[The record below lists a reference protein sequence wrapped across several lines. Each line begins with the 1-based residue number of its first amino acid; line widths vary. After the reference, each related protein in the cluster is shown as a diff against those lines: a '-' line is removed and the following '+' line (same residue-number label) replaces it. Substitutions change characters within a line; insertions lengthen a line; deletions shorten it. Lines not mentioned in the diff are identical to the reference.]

1 MKFEEYLQIQKDF
14 LKFIHKDKEINSY
27 FLGAINSLSTASHE
41 LLPKSYKFQ
50 EKNISDYYKYS
61 KLVDAFKYFLCIF
74 NYYKLDIHK
83 FDEFFNIISIYVKNR
98 YILKDIIDQQD
109 RYTRIA
115 LVDIDGVLAQF
126 PEYFIKCFNKEYNTD
141 YKYYDDIP
149 VEIRNVYKEYYRA
162 SGMKAEI
169 PLLYNAKEFLNV
181 LKQMN
186 YTIILFTNRP
196 VYLYKNIAYDTTKWA
211 VINNLQYDAI
221 LFAEDKMLDV
231 IKKFNVNN
239 IKLYVEDN
247 ISNANNI
254 NKLGIRTF
262 LLKNK
267 LNQKDLLKANKNL
280 TLVDN
285 LNDVIK
291 EIKHD

>member
-1 MKFEEYLQIQKDF
+1 MKFEEYLKIQKDF

-27 FLGAINSLSTASHE
+27 FLGAIDSLSTASHK

-50 EKNISDYYKYS
+50 EKDVSDYYKYS

-74 NYYKLDIHK
+74 NYYKLDVK
-83 FDEFFNIISIYVKNR
+83 TFDEFFNIISIYVKNR
-98 YILKDIIDQQD
+98 FVLKDIIDKQD
-109 RYTRIA
+109 SYTQIA

-126 PEYFIKCFNKEYNTD
+126 PQYFIKCFNEEYHTD
-141 YKYYDDIP
+141 YKRYDDIP

-162 SGMKAEI
+162 SGKKAEI
-169 PLLYNAKEFLNV
+169 PLLSGAKEFLDQ
-181 LKQMN
+181 LKQRN

-211 VINNLQYDAI
+211 TINNLSYDAI

-231 IKKFNVNN
+231 IKKFNVSN

-247 ISNANNI
+247 ISNANNV

-262 LLKNK
+262 LLKNE
-267 LNQKDLLKANKNL
+267 LNQNDLHKTSENL
-280 TLVDN
+280 ILVDK
-285 LNDVIK
+285 LDDVLK
-291 EIKHD
+291 EIKK

>member
-1 MKFEEYLQIQKDF
+1 MKFEEYLKIQKDF

-27 FLGAINSLSTASHE
+27 FLGAIDSLSTASHK

-50 EKNISDYYKYS
+50 EKDISDYYKYS

-74 NYYKLDIHK
+74 NYYKLDVNK

-98 YILKDIIDQQD
+98 YVLKDIIDRQD
-109 RYTRIA
+109 WYTRIA

-126 PEYFIKCFNKEYNTD
+126 PEYFIKCFNKEHNTD

-149 VEIRNVYKEYYRA
+149 IEMRNVYKEYYRA
-162 SGMKAEI
+162 SGMKAQI
-169 PLLYNAKEFLNV
+169 PLLNNAKEFLCE
-181 LKQMN
+181 LKN
-186 YTIILFTNRP
+186 KDYTVILFTNRP

-211 VINNLQYDAI
+211 TINNLKYDAI

-247 ISNANNI
+247 ISNANNV

-262 LLKNK
+262 LLKNE
-267 LNQKDLLKANKNL
+267 LNQNNISKASNNLKIVNSL
-280 TLVDN
+280 SE
-285 LNDVIK
+285 VIE